1 MHTYIYASPL
11 ASNYQ
16 KTADVTSD
24 VTRKFRATKIMP
36 SCLANNPAKKYS
48 RHSERFLKSVID
60 WGNILGPMIRF
71 LTANEVCEWLRL
83 SRKGLWDL
91 ERSGE
96 LIPDRIG
103 RRLRYREHEIMNY
116 LDKSREKNT
125 LARNG
130 SNQSFENDWK
140 SLAQKISIEP
150 KSHTYIYAQS
160 ESLSVEEIDRAF
172 QEQNQQGSIG
182 SAV

>member
-1 MHTYIYASPL
+1 MHTYTYTALL
-11 ASNYQ
+11 ASNSV
-16 KTADVTSD
+16 KTADVTFD
-24 VTRKFRATKIMP
+24 VTR
-36 SCLANNPAKKYS
+36 
-48 RHSERFLKSVID
+48 RFSQIYTPLFTTLSTVKTCQNLQMVIGGI
-60 WGNILGPMIRF
+60 WLLVMMKF

-125 LARNG
+125 LVRNA
-130 SNQSFENDWK
+130 SNSSLSADWK
-140 SLAQKISIEP
+140 ALAQKTLIDP

-182 SAV
+182 SAL